1 MMKFRHQVLHMP
13 LVIML
18 VCGTMAMPVRAQFGQ
33 QGSKLVGT
41 GALGGAQQGTAISLS
56 SDGNTAVV
64 GGSSDN
70 GGAGAAWVYT
80 CSRGVW
86 SQQAKLVGI
95 DAARPSNEEQGFPV
109 SLSADGNTAI
119 VGAPGDN
126 LNVGAAWVYTRSDG
140 VWTQH
145 GPKLVGTGALG
156 DAKQGISVSLSGDG
170 NTAIVGGTFDDGAL
184 GAAWVYKR
192 SSGVWSQQAK
202 LVGTGVIG
210 VAKQGQSV
218 SLSCDGNTAIVGG
231 LAGDAAWVFTRW
243 NGVWSQQGPKLVGT
257 GAIGSAQQGSSVSLS
272 GDGNTAIVGG
282 VSDNGGLGAAWVFA
296 RSGGIWSQQGPKLVG
311 IGAIGSA
318 RQGSSV
324 SLSGDG
330 NTAIVGGWGDNP
342 SPPLN
347 PVGAAWVFTRSNG
360 VWGQLQA
367 KLVGA
372 GAIGNALQ
380 GYSVSLSDDGNYV
393 MLGGPSDNRDIVSG
407 QAVGAG
413 WVFVKFPKAP
423 GTATCVAQSIVNSR
437 SSVIATTSPQQQP

>member
-1 MMKFRHQVLHMP
+1 MP

-70 GGAGAAWVYT
+70 SGAGAAWVYT

-95 DAARPSNEEQGFPV
+95 DAARPSNEEQGFSV

-119 VGAPGDN
+119 VGAPGGN

-272 GDGNTAIVGG
+272 GDGNTAVVGG
-282 VSDNGGLGAAWVFA
+282 VSDNGGLGATWVFA
-296 RSGGIWSQQGPKLVG
+296 RSGGIWSGFPNVRYVRKFGEHVLT
-311 IGAIGSA
+311 
-318 RQGSSV
+318 V
-324 SLSGDG
+324 SF
-330 NTAIVGGWGDNP
+330 TACDP
-342 SPPLN
+342 FETF
-347 PVGAAWVFTRSNG
+347 A
-360 VWGQLQA
+360 
-367 KLVGA
+367 
-372 GAIGNALQ
+372 
-380 GYSVSLSDDGNYV
+380 
-393 MLGGPSDNRDIVSG
+393 
-407 QAVGAG
+407 
-413 WVFVKFPKAP
+413 
-423 GTATCVAQSIVNSR
+423 
-437 SSVIATTSPQQQP
+437 